1 MRFAPRG
8 VTMTP
13 APFRAAIEGGAMRS
27 LPVVLAALAA
37 AATFVVVPT
46 ASSAGQVGGQVDLTS
61 TLTAP
66 CTFTAQVNYSSK
78 NAPTLE
84 IYVTEGFDG
93 TPLVPATVAVKK
105 NTAGTVTVTLAP
117 LAASETV
124 NNFYVWA
131 QLLDRYGAPVGGIGY
146 GLDFAS
152 ISTAY
157 CTAP

>member
-1 MRFAPRG
+1 MRR
-8 VTMTP
+8 
-13 APFRAAIEGGAMRS
+13 
-27 LPVVLAALAA
+27 LPVVLAAVAA
-37 AATFVVVPT
+37 AVAVLVPT
-46 ASSAGQVGGQVDLTS
+46 ASSGGNVGGQVDLTS

-66 CTFTAQVNYSSK
+66 CTYTAQVNYYSK

-84 IYVTEGFDG
+84 VYVTEGFNG
-93 TPLVPATVAVKK
+93 PPLVPTFVAVKK
-105 NTAGTVTVTLAP
+105 NTAATVTVTLAP
-117 LAASETV
+117 LASSATP